1 MNQETMSEKVLS
13 HDETLYGKKGEMGI
27 AHKVTVLW
35 RAHVW
40 VLCVLS
46 AGLGFMVRP
55 WLESFFG
62 K

>member
-1 MNQETMSEKVLS
+1 MNSEYVADKIKA
-13 HDETLYGKKGEMGI
+13 HDETLYGKEGQMGI

-40 VLCVLS
+40 VLCAMS
-46 AGLGFMVRP
+46 AGLGFLVRP
-55 WLESFFG
+55 WLEAFL

>member
-1 MNQETMSEKVLS
+1 MNNESISEQVKAHS
-13 HDETLYGKKGEMGI
+13 ITLYGKEGEMGI

-40 VLCVLS
+40 VLCALS
-46 AGLGFMVRP
+46 AGLGFVVRP
-55 WLESFFG
+55 FVEQLL